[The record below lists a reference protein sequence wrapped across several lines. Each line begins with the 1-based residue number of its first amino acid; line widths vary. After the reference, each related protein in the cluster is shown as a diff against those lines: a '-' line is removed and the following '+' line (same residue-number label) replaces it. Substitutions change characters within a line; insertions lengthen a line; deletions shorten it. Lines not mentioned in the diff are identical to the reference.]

1 MDRTLQEHPGAEAAL
16 ASIGH
21 AVIVTDLAGKVTRW
35 NAAAETLYGWSTD
48 EAIGRAIGEL
58 VVPRGLAHDGAEIMA
73 DVMAGATWSGEFT
86 VARKDGST
94 FHALVTNSPL
104 RDERGGIVGIIGVS
118 SDITHFRRMERR
130 YAALVEH
137 ASDLIVLLD
146 ADGIVQYASPAVER
160 VLGVAMESVAGTRAF
175 DHVHPS
181 DRRDVIA
188 AFRHSTINGVPVS
201 SVVFRVHD
209 VAGGWRWLDAATN
222 IVNGPAGREL
232 VIVARDVTEQERA
245 RRELERSEARFRA
258 LATRASDLALMCD
271 ETGRITYVS
280 DAVTGLLGYERE
292 DIEGM
297 VGFDF
302 VHPDDVPAVQTVFAK
317 ALVHPG
323 PQPPIEFRVR
333 AHDGSWHWCE
343 ERITNLLDDPDV
355 GALVA
360 NLTDV
365 TDRREAVDA
374 LRVSEATYR
383 SIVETAEEGIW
394 IGDSDG
400 RTIFANRKLAVML
413 GLPTDRIEGR
423 SAHEFIHH
431 EDLAKATHALRRRCD
446 GISDRQELR
455 FWKTDGTILWTIVAG
470 TPYYDADGNF
480 VGSLAMITDI
490 TDRKQAEQELARR
503 ALTDELTGLAN
514 RRVLLD
520 RIDHALL
527 RRAGERLAVLF
538 IDLDDFKLVNDS
550 FGHAAGDELL
560 VTVADRLRNAARR
573 GDTVARLGGDE
584 FVVLCEDVT
593 DADDVLVVAERLQAS
608 LAAPV
613 TVGETRVFVAASIG
627 VALSPAASAD
637 ELLRNADAAMYLAKD
652 RGKARCAL
660 YDERLQEAAV
670 ARLRTLGELRRSIED
685 ERFVVHYQPI
695 VDLTTNVPVS
705 VEALVRWD
713 HPTEG
718 LLYPG
723 RFMPE
728 AEATGL
734 VVEIGEQVLR
744 RACHDLGVARRRHP
758 HLRVSVNLSARQLA
772 TDDLVHV
779 VESALRDGG
788 IPPEA
793 LTLEV
798 TESSLMEDAEQG
810 TRTLNALR
818 AMGVSLSLDDF
829 GTGYSSLAYLR
840 TLPVDEVKIDRSF
853 ISTLG
858 TDPTGRA
865 LVDGIVRLTHAV
877 GLRVVAEGIEH
888 RSQLRHL
895 RRLGC
900 DVGQGFLW
908 SPAVPFEV
916 LDDVLANVAAPASRE
931 VPPVVLDDSSTAA
944 AVGPLVRT

>member
-21 AVIVTDLAGKVTRW
+21 AVIVTDLAGVVTRW
-35 NAAAETLYGWSTD
+35 NAAAETLYGWTTP
-48 EAIGRAIGEL
+48 EAIGRSVGEL
-58 VVPRGLAHDGAEIMA
+58 VVPQDLTDDGAEIMA
-73 DVMAGATWSGEFT
+73 TVMDGGTWSGECN

-94 FHALVTNSPL
+94 FHALVTDAPL
-104 RDERGGIVGIIGVS
+104 RNERGEIVGVIGVS
-118 SDITHFRRMERR
+118 SDITHFRRTERR
-130 YAALVEH
+130 YTALVEH
-137 ASDLIVLLD
+137 ASDLILLLD
-146 ADGIVQYASPAVER
+146 AEGVVQYASPAVER
-160 VLGVAMESVAGTRAF
+160 VLGVAMEYVAGTRAY
-175 DHVHPS
+175 DHVHPDDRS
-181 DRRDVIA
+181 DVVA
-188 AFRHSTINGVPVS
+188 AFRRSSLEGVS
-201 SVVFRVHD
+201 IGSILFRVHD
-209 VAGGWRWLDAATN
+209 QMGAWRWLDAASN
-222 IVNGPAGREL
+222 VLEGPDGREV
-232 VIVARDVTEQERA
+232 VIVARDVTDQQRA
-245 RRELERSEARFRA
+245 RGELERSEARFRA

-302 VHPDDVPAVQTVFAK
+302 VHPEDMAAVQQVFA
-317 ALVHPG
+317 AAITCPG

-333 AHDGSWHWCE
+333 ARDGSWHWCE

-355 GALVA
+355 RAIVA

-365 TDRREAVDA
+365 TTRREAVNA
-374 LRVSEATYR
+374 LRAREATYR

-394 IGDSDG
+394 IGDSEG
-400 RTIFANRKLAVML
+400 HTIFANRKLADMF
-413 GLPTDRIEGR
+413 GLPLEGLEGR
-423 SAHEFIHH
+423 SALEFIHAD
-431 EDLAKATHALRRRCD
+431 DLAKGIGALRRRRH
-446 GISDRQELR
+446 GVSDRQELR
-455 FWKTDGTILWTIVAG
+455 FHRSDGAILWTIVSG
-470 TPYYDADGNF
+470 CPYYDASGAF

-503 ALTDELTGLAN
+503 ALTDELTGLPN

-520 RIDHALL
+520 RIDHALQ
-527 RRAGERLAVLF
+527 RRSPERLAVLF

-550 FGHAAGDELL
+550 FGHAAGDQLL
-560 VTVADRLRNAARR
+560 NAVANRLRSAARR

-584 FVVLCEDVT
+584 FVVLCEDV
-593 DADDVLVVAERLQAS
+593 AGAEDVLVVAERLQAS

-613 TVGETRVFVAASIG
+613 VVGETRVFVAASIG

-660 YDERLQEAAV
+660 YDEGLQEAAV
-670 ARLRTLGELRRSIED
+670 ARLRTLGELRRSIEE

-695 VDLTTNVPVS
+695 VDLATNRPVS

-713 HPTEG
+713 HPDEG

-723 RFMPE
+723 RFMAE

-734 VVEIGEQVLR
+734 IEEIGGLVLR
-744 RACHDLGVARRRHP
+744 RACRDLAVARRRHP
-758 HLRVSVNLSARQLA
+758 DLRVSVNLSARQLA
-772 TDDLVHV
+772 NDSIVEV
-779 VESALRDGG
+779 VASALRTAA
-788 IPPEA
+788 IPADA

-798 TESSLMEDAEQG
+798 TESSLMEDADQG
-810 TRTLNALR
+810 TRTLEALR

-840 TLPVDEVKIDRSF
+840 TLPVNEVKIDRSF
-853 ISTLG
+853 VATLG
-858 TDPTGRA
+858 TDGTGRA
-865 LVDGIVRLTHAV
+865 LVDGIIRLTHAV

-900 DVGQGFLW
+900 DFGQGYFW
-908 SPAVPFEV
+908 TPAVPFDQLDEV
-916 LDDVLANVAAPASRE
+916 LADVVASSATVDVGAHAASL
-931 VPPVVLDDSSTAA
+931 VV
-944 AVGPLVRT
+944 V